1 MSHNRS
7 YPLALAVFGLIAVT
21 VQAGVEW
28 GGSLAPGRNQNL
40 RLLIGAAT
48 EFEGMV
54 EETRRKVYDVQGES
68 WKQDLAESYDSDDFD
83 MDGPFGAIGLSYDV
97 AGRFVR
103 FQIDTLFLKPSTR
116 TTAKRDYYLS
126 IQDEIDYR
134 GESYDHLLIPEG
146 RTFEA
151 EIAGNMT
158 ELTLMLVP
166 AGVHA
171 GNGLRINPSLDV
183 GVLLFG
189 GKYEIDAGETTGVE
203 TYQNPPKEFAV
214 GGETSAWV
222 GMFAPQWG
230 PGLDVRF
237 GQDDGVQIALQAHY
251 LFFDYSGDSG
261 LFTTAD
267 HREKELEFEHRN
279 FRFRGQAEIPLRKTT
294 LTVGVQVQM
303 VETEGTIESG
313 ASDPEEIL
321 ARRERFDKEFA
332 FQIQTVLATV
342 GLTF

>member
-1 MSHNRS
+1 MNRNRS
-7 YPLALAVFGLIAVT
+7 YSLALAVLGLFAVSAR
-21 VQAGVEW
+21 AGVEW
-28 GGSLAPGRNQNL
+28 GGSLAPGRQQNL

-54 EETRRKVYDVQGES
+54 EETTRKVYDVQGES
-68 WKQDLAESYDSDDFD
+68 WKQDLAESYDTDDFD

-103 FQIDTLFLKPSTR
+103 FQIDTLFLNPSTR
-116 TTAKRDYYLS
+116 TTAQRDYYLS
-126 IQDEIDYR
+126 IQDDVGYR
-134 GESYDHLLIPEG
+134 GERYDHLLIPEG
-146 RTFEA
+146 RSFEA
-151 EIAGNMT
+151 EIMGNMT

-166 AGVHA
+166 AGVFA

-183 GVLLFG
+183 GLLLFG
-189 GKYEIDAGETTGVE
+189 GKYEIDAGEPSGVE
-203 TYQNPPKEFAV
+203 TYQNPPEEFVV

-230 PGLDVRF
+230 PGVDVRF

-251 LFFDYSGDSG
+251 LFFDYSGGSG

-267 HREKELEFEHRN
+267 HREKDLDFEHRN
-279 FRFRGQAEIPLRKTT
+279 FRLRGQAEIPLRKTI
-294 LTVGVQVQM
+294 LTVGLQVQM
-303 VETEGTIESG
+303 VETDGTIESG

-332 FQIQTVLATV
+332 FKIHTVLATV
-342 GLTF
+342 GIAF